1 MAHDLEG
8 TSTSAEAG
16 WSLRFK
22 ALPAF
27 RSGELWYYFGPA
39 FVASVAYIDPG
50 NFAANIVGGTR
61 FGFSLLWV
69 LLWSNAM
76 AILIQYLSA
85 KLGIVTGRTLPQNC
99 RDHFSRGMNLFLWF
113 AAELAALAT
122 DLAEF
127 LGAALGF
134 YLLVGP
140 SLVARGFD
148 KSAVLMIAA
157 LATAVFVFLIL
168 ALELYGF
175 RKLEFAIMGFVFA
188 IAACYAVELF
198 LAKPNWT
205 QVGIHILVP
214 EISSQTIYVA
224 VAMLGATVM
233 PHVVYLHSAL
243 VQDRARKALESC
255 PTGQRF
261 HRLRHLQF
269 ELIDVLAAMNGA
281 WLINTAMIVMAAA
294 VFFASGKHVSS
305 IEEAHQTLAPLLG
318 RVSAMAF
325 ALALLFSGLSSSTVG
340 TMAGQV
346 IIEGFLNIRF
356 SVFLRRLITMIP
368 ALIVIAIK
376 LDPLKILLLSQV
388 ALSFALPFALVPL
401 IALTRRRDVMGEL
414 ANGRSTN
421 VLAYTTVAI
430 IIVLNVLLIYQ
441 AFGGQF

>member
-1 MAHDLEG
+1 MG
-8 TSTSAEAG
+8 STSTSVDKVRG
-16 WSLRFK
+16 VRFK
-22 ALPAF
+22 TLPAF

-50 NFAANIVGGTR
+50 NFAANIEGGTR
-61 FGFSLLWV
+61 FGYSLLWV

-85 KLGIVTGRTLPQNC
+85 KLGIATGRTLPQNC
-99 RDHFSRGMNLFLWF
+99 REHFSPGMNLFLWV

-140 SLVARGFD
+140 TLLAHGFE
-148 KSAVLMIAA
+148 KSTVLMLAA
-157 LATAVFVFLIL
+157 GATAILVFLIL

-175 RKLEFAIMGFVFA
+175 RKLEFAIMGFVFG
-188 IAACYAVELF
+188 IAACYAIEIF
-198 LAKPNWT
+198 LAKPNWA
-205 QVGIHILVP
+205 QVGYHILVP
-214 EISSQTIYVA
+214 QLSSQSIYIA

-243 VQDRARKALESC
+243 VQDRARKALEGC
-255 PTGQRF
+255 PTSQRL
-261 HRLRHLQF
+261 HRLKHLQF
-269 ELIDVLAAMNGA
+269 ELIDVFAAMNGA

-294 VFFASGKHVSS
+294 VFFASGKQVSS
-305 IEEAHQTLAPLLG
+305 IEDAHQTLAPLLG
-318 RVSAMAF
+318 GVSATAF

-376 LDPLKILLLSQV
+376 LDPLRILLLSQV
-388 ALSFALPFALVPL
+388 VLSFALPFALVPL
-401 IALTRRRDVMGEL
+401 IVLTKKSKVMGEL
-414 ANGRSTN
+414 TNGRSTN
-421 VLAYTTVAI
+421 VLAYATVTVI
-430 IIVLNVLLIYQ
+430 IGLNLLLIYQ
-441 AFGGQF
+441 GVGGKF